1 MYDYL
6 LGGHHNFAADRAA
19 AEAASKHFPD
29 LPLIL
34 RANRT
39 FLRRAVTFV
48 SEQGIDQFLDLGSGI
63 PTVGNV
69 HEVAQ
74 ELNPAARVVY
84 VDIDPVAVT
93 HSAALL
99 ESNPQAAVVQADVR
113 DPDVILAHPAVQD
126 LLDLRRPVAILLV
139 AVLHFLPDTA
149 ETQQLVALLRER
161 MVSGSYLVI
170 SHASVE
176 GLGLELR
183 ARAQAEYAR
192 SGNPMTMRTRA
203 EIGAFF
209 EGLDLVEPGL
219 VPVPLW
225 RPEGPDDLLLDE
237 PGRSNGFVGVGR
249 KP

>member
-19 AEAASKHFPD
+19 AEAASNHFPD

-34 RANRT
+34 RANRA

-48 SEQGIDQFLDLGSGI
+48 SEQGVDQFLDLGSGI

-74 ELNPAARVVY
+74 DLNPAARVVY
-84 VDIDPVAVT
+84 VDIDSVAVT
-93 HSAALL
+93 HSATLL
-99 ESNPQAAVVQADVR
+99 ESNPQATVLQADIR
-113 DPDVILAHPAVQD
+113 APETILAHPEVQR
-126 LLDLRRPVAILLV
+126 LLDLDRPLAILLV

-149 ETQQLVALLRER
+149 EAQRLVAALRER
-161 MVSGSYLVI
+161 MASGSYLVI
-170 SHASVE
+170 SHASIE
-176 GLGLELR
+176 GLGREQRGR
-183 ARAQAEYAR
+183 AEAEYAR
-192 SGNPMTMRTRA
+192 SGNPMTMRTRD
-203 EIGAFF
+203 EIAAFF
-209 EGLDLVEPGL
+209 EGLELVEPGL